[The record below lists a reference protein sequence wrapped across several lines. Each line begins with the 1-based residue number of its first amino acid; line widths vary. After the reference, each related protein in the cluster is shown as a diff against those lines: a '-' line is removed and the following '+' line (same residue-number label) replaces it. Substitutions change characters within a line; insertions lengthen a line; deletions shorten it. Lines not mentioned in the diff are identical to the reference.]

1 MEEQTK
7 LLNVFLS
14 MHHHK
19 AKITKEPTAYLM
31 KREDCMNPNS
41 PLVAYKE
48 QHLLSNFNHD
58 SKQFQWLMKQF
69 KTYDTEKHVLIGL
82 ILDNDTFL
90 SEVLVKR

>member
-1 MEEQTK
+1 MEEHTK
-7 LLNVFLS
+7 LFNLVLS

-19 AKITKEPTAYLM
+19 AKIKKEPTAYLL

-48 QHLLSNFNHD
+48 KHLLSNFNHD

-69 KTYDTEKHVLIGL
+69 KTYDTEKQVLVGL